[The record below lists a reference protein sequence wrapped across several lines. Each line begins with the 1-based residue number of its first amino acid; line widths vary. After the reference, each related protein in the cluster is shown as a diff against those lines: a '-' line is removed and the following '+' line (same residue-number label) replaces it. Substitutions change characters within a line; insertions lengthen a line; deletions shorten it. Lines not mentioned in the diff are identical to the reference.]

1 MFLLF
6 RRLNLSWNL
15 GVNDSSFRFLRWRL
29 RTIVWTIP
37 ILTEK
42 LLQLVLP
49 FRIIFI
55 ILCHSTF
62 VVRYFVDLHVLY
74 NYFIFIIRF
83 IRLSSW
89 VFSLIRNVRHACCGG
104 ILVIEHHIFMDAPLY
119 TIIIDPIHELFALV
133 HQLR

>member
-15 GVNDSSFRFLRWRL
+15 GVNDSSFRFHRRRL
-29 RTIVWTIP
+29 RTIAWTIP

-89 VFSLIRNVRHACCGG
+89 IISLVRNVRHPRCGG
-104 ILVIEHHIFMDAPLY
+104 ILIIEHHIFMDAPLY
-119 TIIIDPIHELFALV
+119 TVFIDPIHELFALV